1 MNRLLDLLIKEV
13 ENHGIDLNCSEREK
27 ILLGFRKI
35 LSEVIEENIL
45 LDERLKWLE
54 DAVDD
59 KNLEDIFIAYREKF
73 KLEYWSG

>member
-1 MNRLLDLLIKEV
+1 MNRLIDLLIKEV